1 MKIQGIEE
9 NIYIELK
16 LLNLKLEKSL
26 FESFIPFELAINIRE
41 EKYEFKKDLYMT
53 FTQYEVLTLIKKLKR
68 SLINFFGYR
77 NFIDIFFNSSE
88 SYFDL
93 NILYGEAFD
102 EIEVE
107 IWLNLASLTNG
118 KINGYN
124 KGYRF
129 VTDVEKIG
137 KFTKA
142 LEKNYFLILKEHI

>member
-1 MKIQGIEE
+1 M
-9 NIYIELK
+9 
-16 LLNLKLEKSL
+16 
-26 FESFIPFELAINIRE
+26 
-41 EKYEFKKDLYMT
+41 
-53 FTQYEVLTLIKKLKR
+53 
-68 SLINFFGYR
+68 
-77 NFIDIFFNSSE
+77 
-88 SYFDL
+88 
-93 NILYGEAFD
+93 NILYGGAFD

-107 IWLNLASLTNG
+107 ICLNLVSLTNW